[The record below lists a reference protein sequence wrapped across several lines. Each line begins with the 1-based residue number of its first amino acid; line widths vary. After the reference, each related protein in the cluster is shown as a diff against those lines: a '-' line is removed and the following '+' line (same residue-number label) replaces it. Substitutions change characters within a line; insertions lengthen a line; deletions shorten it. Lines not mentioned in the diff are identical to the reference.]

1 MRVRT
6 AALYVAAVLVPVLL
20 LRGLKDLQWHQSASP
35 LTMSFGNPNVR
46 RFSNPRAALQFSKR
60 WRRSA
65 DVTTAAATTANAT
78 DGPIRIR
85 SRLKPPSTGS
95 PPAASGKPQ
104 SWLLPENTAL
114 VFNEA
119 GREVFGQLEPLGT
132 TIHFTFGSAVMMD
145 FVKNWLHFVGRAQ
158 LTPYLVGAADAGLF
172 SFCTDAHVA
181 SVASSPELQP

>member
-1 MRVRT
+1 
-6 AALYVAAVLVPVLL
+6 
-20 LRGLKDLQWHQSASP
+20 
-35 LTMSFGNPNVR
+35 
-46 RFSNPRAALQFSKR
+46 
-60 WRRSA
+60 
-65 DVTTAAATTANAT
+65 
-78 DGPIRIR
+78 
-85 SRLKPPSTGS
+85 
-95 PPAASGKPQ
+95 
-104 SWLLPENTAL
+104 L

-119 GREVFGQLEPLGT
+119 GREVFGQLEPRGT